1 MKPKNR
7 FVRGVTLV
15 EIAIVL
21 VIIGL
26 LLGGILKGQELI
38 NNARVRAIA
47 DRQAGL
53 KVAWYAFLDRYQGLP
68 GDLWNADRV
77 IQGAGKNREK
87 GAGDGKDTG
96 DGFIHQEESAIVFQ
110 QLTSAGFLRCPSC
123 TETALKEVAKLNA
136 GNTLV
141 NSYGGVMAIFMDS
154 TFYGT
159 QTDTR
164 QPRLMSQTGAS
175 LPSNIIRDV
184 DRKMDD
190 GLPFV
195 GDFVASLFK
204 GSAPSVGAENCLG
217 DSAGSATAKTKAA
230 YTEADPTDIWRPASV
245 EPISSCSAA
254 VIF

>member
-68 GDLWNADRV
+68 GDLWNANRV
-77 IQGAGKNREK
+77 IQGAGGNRTGET
-87 GAGDGKDTG
+87 DGKAAG

-110 QLTSAGFLRCPSC
+110 QLTAAGFLRCPNC
-123 TETALKEVAKLNA
+123 TATQLIAVTGLNA

-141 NSYGGVMAIFMDS
+141 NSYGGVMAIFMDANY
-154 TFYGT
+154 YGT
-159 QTDTR
+159 QSAAR
-164 QPRLMSQTGAS
+164 QARLMSQTGSS

-184 DRKMDD
+184 DRKIDD

-204 GSAPSVGAENCLG
+204 GSAPSVGKDACLG
-217 DSAGSATAKTKAA
+217 KEDGTADAETTDSFLG
-230 YTEADPTDIWRPASV
+230 ADPTDIWRPASV
-245 EPISSCSAA
+245 EPIGNCSAA

>member
-53 KVAWYAFLDRYQGLP
+53 KVAWFAFLDRYQGFP
-68 GDLWNADRV
+68 ADLWNANRV
-77 IQGAGKNREK
+77 IQGAGKNITT
-87 GAGDGKDTG
+87 GGGGKQTG
-96 DGFIHQEESAIVFQ
+96 DGFIHPEEAGIVFQ
-110 QLTSAGFLRCPSC
+110 QMTAAGFLRCPNC
-123 TETALKEVAKLNA
+123 TTTALTAIASLNA

-159 QTDTR
+159 QSSAR
-164 QPRLMSQTGAS
+164 QPRLMSQTGPS

-204 GSAPSVGAENCLG
+204 GNAPTIGAKACLG
-217 DSAGSATAKTKAA
+217 KADGTVDAETAATYVDAK
-230 YTEADPTDIWRPASV
+230 PSDIWRPASV
-245 EPISSCSAA
+245 EPIGNCSAA

>member
-68 GDLWNADRV
+68 GDLWNANRV
-77 IQGAGKNREK
+77 IQGSGANRIGQTDGKN
-87 GAGDGKDTG
+87 TG
-96 DGFIHQEESAIVFQ
+96 DGFIHEEESAIVFQ
-110 QLTSAGFLRCPSC
+110 QLTAAGFLRCPNC
-123 TETALKEVAKLNA
+123 TETNLKAVTDLNA

-141 NSYGGVMAIFMDS
+141 NSYGGVMAIFMDES
-154 TFYGT
+154 YYGT
-159 QTDTR
+159 QSADR
-164 QPRLMSQTGAS
+164 QARLMSQTGSS

-184 DRKMDD
+184 DRKIDD

-195 GDFVASLFK
+195 GDFVASLFR
-204 GSAPSVGAENCLG
+204 GSAPSVGKADCLG
-217 DSAGSATAKTKAA
+217 KSDGSVTAKTADT
-230 YTEADPTDIWRPASV
+230 YVTADPTDIWRPASV
-245 EPISSCSAA
+245 EPIGNCSGA

>member
-77 IQGAGKNREK
+77 IQGAGANRTT
-87 GAGDGKDTG
+87 GGGGKQTG
-96 DGFIHQEESAIVFQ
+96 DGFIHEEESAIVFQ
-110 QLTSAGFLRCPSC
+110 QLTASGFLRCPNC
-123 TETALKEVAKLNA
+123 TATALTKISDLNA

-154 TFYGT
+154 SFYGT
-159 QTDTR
+159 QSKTR

-184 DRKMDD
+184 DRKIDD

-204 GSAPSVGAENCLG
+204 GSAPTVGAKDCLG
-217 DSAGSATAKTKAA
+217 KADGSADAATAAT
-230 YTEADPTDIWRPASV
+230 YVEATATDIWRPASV
-245 EPISSCSAA
+245 EPISSCSAS

>member
-68 GDLWNADRV
+68 GDLWNANRV
-77 IQGAGKNREK
+77 LQGAGPNRTGDTNGKN
-87 GAGDGKDTG
+87 TG
-96 DGFIHQEESAIVFQ
+96 DGFIHQDESAIVFQ
-110 QLTSAGFLRCPSC
+110 QLTSAGFLRCPNC
-123 TETALKEVAKLNA
+123 TETALKTVAELNA

-141 NSYGGVMAIFMDS
+141 NSYGGVMAVFMDDD
-154 TFYGT
+154 FYGT
-159 QTDTR
+159 QSATR
-164 QPRLMSQTGAS
+164 QPRLMSQTGSS

-184 DRKMDD
+184 DRKIDD

-195 GDFVASLFK
+195 GDFVASLFQ
-204 GSAPSVGAENCLG
+204 GSAPSVGKAACLG
-217 DSAGSATAKTKAA
+217 KGDGTKTAETADD
-230 YTEADPTDIWRPASV
+230 YINADPTDIWRPANV
-245 EPISSCSAA
+245 EPISNCSAA

>member
-68 GDLWNADRV
+68 GDLWNANRV
-77 IQGAGKNREK
+77 IQGAGGNRTGDTSGKN
-87 GAGDGKDTG
+87 TG
-96 DGFIHQEESAIVFQ
+96 DGYIHPEESAIVFQ
-110 QLTSAGFLRCPSC
+110 QLTSAGFLRCPNC
-123 TETALKEVAKLNA
+123 TATALIGVTGLNA

-141 NSYGGVMAIFMDS
+141 NSYGGVMAIFMDNHY
-154 TFYGT
+154 YGT
-159 QTDTR
+159 QSAAR
-164 QPRLMSQTGAS
+164 APRLMSQTGSS

-184 DRKMDD
+184 DRKIDD

-204 GSAPSVGAENCLG
+204 GSAPSVGAEACLG
-217 DSAGSATAKTKAA
+217 KADGSAAAGTTSTYLKAV
-230 YTEADPTDIWRPASV
+230 PSDIWRPASI
-245 EPISSCSAA
+245 EPIGNCSAS

>member
-7 FVRGVTLV
+7 FIRGVTLV

-77 IQGAGKNREK
+77 IQGAGGNRTT
-87 GAGDGKDTG
+87 GGGGKQTG
-96 DGFIHQEESAIVFQ
+96 DGFIHEQESAIVFQ
-110 QLTSAGFLRCPSC
+110 QLTASGFLRCPNC
-123 TETALKEVAKLNA
+123 TETALKTAEQLNA

-154 TFYGT
+154 EFYGT
-159 QTDTR
+159 QSDNR
-164 QPRLMSQTGAS
+164 QPRLMSQTGSS

-184 DRKMDD
+184 DRKIDD

-204 GSAPSVGAENCLG
+204 GSAPTVGKAACLG
-217 DSAGSATAKTKAA
+217 KGDGSATAVTADTYKS
-230 YTEADPTDIWRPASV
+230 ADPTDIWRPANI

>member
-7 FVRGVTLV
+7 FIRGVTLV

-77 IQGAGKNREK
+77 IQGAGPNRTT
-87 GAGDGKDTG
+87 GGGGKQTG
-96 DGFIHQEESAIVFQ
+96 DGFIHAEESAIVFQ
-110 QLTSAGFLRCPSC
+110 QLTAAGFLRCPNC
-123 TETALKEVAKLNA
+123 TETALKKVTELNA

-154 TFYGT
+154 QYYGT
-159 QTDTR
+159 QSSAR
-164 QPRLMSQTGAS
+164 QARLMSQTGSS

-184 DRKMDD
+184 DRKVDD

-204 GSAPSVGAENCLG
+204 GSAPTVGAKACLG
-217 DSAGSATAKTKAA
+217 KADGNA
-230 YTEADPTDIWRPASV
+230 EAASDGDYVDAVATDIWRPASV
-245 EPISSCSAA
+245 EPISNCSAA

>member
-68 GDLWNADRV
+68 GDLWNANRV
-77 IQGAGKNREK
+77 IQGSGKNRT
-87 GAGDGKDTG
+87 GLADGKNTG
-96 DGFIHQEESAIVFQ
+96 DGFIHEEESAIVFQ
-110 QLTSAGFLRCPSC
+110 QLTAAGFLRCPNC
-123 TETALKEVAKLNA
+123 TETNLVPVKNLNA

-141 NSYGGVMAIFMDS
+141 NSYGGVMAIFMDDAY
-154 TFYGT
+154 YGT
-159 QTDTR
+159 QSAAR
-164 QPRLMSQTGAS
+164 QARLMSQTGSS

-184 DRKMDD
+184 DRKIDD

-204 GSAPSVGAENCLG
+204 GSAPSVGAKACLG
-217 DSAGSATAKTKAA
+217 NGDGTVDSQTAANYKGAN
-230 YTEADPTDIWRPASV
+230 PTDIWRPASV
-245 EPISSCSAA
+245 EPIGNCSGA

>member
-68 GDLWNADRV
+68 ADLWNADRV
-77 IQGAGKNREK
+77 IQGAGANRTTGGE
-87 GAGDGKDTG
+87 GKQTG
-96 DGFIHQEESAIVFQ
+96 DGFIHQQESAIVFQ
-110 QLTSAGFLRCPSC
+110 QLTAAGFLRCPNC
-123 TETALKEVAKLNA
+123 TETALKTVAELNA

-141 NSYGGVMAIFMDS
+141 NSYGGVMAIFMDDE
-154 TFYGT
+154 FYGT
-159 QTDTR
+159 QSAAR

-184 DRKMDD
+184 DRKIDD

-204 GSAPSVGAENCLG
+204 GSAPSVGGKDCLG
-217 DSAGSATAKTKAA
+217 KADGSPAAVTAKTYLKATA
-230 YTEADPTDIWRPASV
+230 TDIWRPASV